1 MNKSYDKVEDC
12 IEKINSEKIEKILFY
27 ILEEDYEYSRDIN
40 VIKATINKII
50 ENKLDSVI

>member
-27 ILEEDYEYSRDIN
+27 ILEEDYEYGRDII
-40 VIKATINKII
+40 VIK
-50 ENKLDSVI
+50 